1 MDELEVVGHALGH
14 TPNTT
19 YDHSLD
25 SLGEEEEEEDRS
37 SSADSLSEDEEERR

>member
-25 SLGEEEEEEDRS
+25 SLGEEEEDRS